1 MRSNHVKNCEDYL
14 VIDADMAILPSQL
27 AMLTELDLRPQC
39 NAEIVFNSD
48 DDEDSELVSSSD
60 TESNL
65 SIYYEM
71 LKNNVSK
78 KYPKVI
84 TQYKKYSRAEVVP
97 SPTNSLD
104 VFLVHGSFG
113 VEDVE
118 NCKTTLNLLSVLE
131 PVCTYLGY
139 GVPNIMFIDLITVH
153 VLKARWFKDC
163 KGDKFWVSPDN
174 TTIPITRAA
183 QKYSDETT
191 QALEAAGFKAMKLVL
206 SKNVHECYKLAG
218 CENAKLPHLATH
230 PCIAWSNPITLRGN
244 IADLQV

>member
-1 MRSNHVKNCEDYL
+1 MSKQYLAKRGRPTQESISRFFKPLPSLPEQKTPKIKNCIPDNPYTLLSEQWLKHYAPDVCNCEGYKK
-14 VIDADMAILPSQL
+14 
-27 AMLTELDLRPQC
+27 DLRAQ
-39 NAEIVFNSD
+39 
-48 DDEDSELVSSSD
+48 
-60 TESNL
+60 
-65 SIYYEM
+65 
-71 LKNNVSK
+71 
-78 KYPKVI
+78 
-84 TQYKKYSRAEVVP
+84 VVP

-139 GVPNIMFIDLITVH
+139 GVPNIIFIDLITAH
-153 VLKARWFKDC
+153 LLKARSFQDC

-191 QALEAAGFKAMKLVL
+191 QALEAAGFKVMKLVL

-218 CENAKLPHLATH
+218 CENANLPHLATH
-230 PCIAWSNPITLRGN
+230 PCIAWSNPVTLRGN